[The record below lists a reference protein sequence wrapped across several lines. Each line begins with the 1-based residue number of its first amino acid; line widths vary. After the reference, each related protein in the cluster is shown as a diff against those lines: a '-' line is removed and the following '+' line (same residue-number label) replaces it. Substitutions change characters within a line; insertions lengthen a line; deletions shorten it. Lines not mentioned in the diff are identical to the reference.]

1 MNEVPQDAWFYT
13 KELERIGP
21 VTLSE
26 LRIKA
31 QEGGLNPRLDMV
43 WTHGM
48 EAWKPSGE
56 IEGLFERRTEAAAA
70 VESTSAAATPY
81 APPKQGSAVSGMGPD
96 APLPGARRSLY
107 IIMVMIFPFLW
118 NLGFG
123 AAGGFL
129 AAQFGPE
136 IMGVVGIAIGVV
148 PLVMWIYFSLA
159 RFVNL
164 GMSRWWFLGSF
175 VPLLNFWV
183 GYRLFA
189 CPAGYAEHRKLD
201 GAGIVLAILYW
212 LMIVSLILVIIAV
225 ATLFTGIAGSPE
237 IQERLREV
245 IEAAQKNAGKP

>member
-13 KELERIGP
+13 QELERIGP

-31 QEGGLNPRLDMV
+31 QEGVLNPRLDMV
-43 WTHGM
+43 WTYGM

-56 IEGLFERRTEAAAA
+56 VEGLFERRTEAAAP
-70 VESTSAAATPY
+70 VESTSAAASPY
-81 APPKQGSAVSGMGPD
+81 ASPKQGSGVSGMGPE
-96 APLPGARRSLY
+96 APMPGARRSLY
-107 IIMVMIFPFLW
+107 IIMVMIFPILW

-123 AAGGFL
+123 AAGSFL

-136 IMGVVGIAIGVV
+136 IMGLVAIAIGVV
-148 PLVMWIYFSLA
+148 PLITSIYFSLA

-164 GMSRWWFLGSF
+164 GMSRWWFLGGF

-189 CPAGYAEHRKLD
+189 CPAGYAEHKKLD
-201 GAGIVLAILYW
+201 GAGIALAILYW
-212 LMIVSLILVIIAV
+212 LMIVSFILLIIAIV
-225 ATLFTGIAGSPE
+225 ALFSGLAGSPE
-237 IQERLREV
+237 IQEKMREA
-245 IEAAQKNAGKP
+245 IEAVQKNAGRP